1 MERFSDIH
9 NTVLMLL
16 AECGW
21 VSQPLLGLLDYSY
34 TYRTRALKTLL
45 DEQLIRKSGKGGNK
59 AYALAAKGRHFLAAY
74 NSCRFRHEVMEK
86 TKQLARHPERAVQRG
101 DAAALFS
108 FGGFSVHMD
117 DKPAFPAYTP
127 PFLDES
133 NGENRQNLCQNTE
146 PHNYPNQPDRGAY
159 QRRLTAVN
167 CYYDALFLKELAVD
181 STGVSYSRA
190 CGALLTPSYLLRV
203 YHSRDVAMK
212 FHSTGEENFLTLLLS
227 GRAFSGYFPEE
238 QNAVLI
244 LGNDFTAA
252 LHVLQHRLAG
262 YSARMPMTVKCQ
274 YKNKYA
280 PIRGAVGEMLTP
292 TNLGKPAFYLP
303 LCKDSLPLLRLMAY
317 PSWQGSLV
325 REISRGLFPQLEP
338 SRWCFEADGHTVYIL
353 AALNLAQI
361 DLAMR
366 MVQGNSGKRVRIV
379 CLDWQ
384 EPLFRPLLESF
395 AGQRDLWLTKLPA
408 GFLEGLL
415 QREKEYW
422 EGADEGI
429 L

>member
-1 MERFSDIH
+1 MKQFSDIH
-9 NTVLMLL
+9 YTILGVLST
-16 AECGW
+16 CGW
-21 VSQPLLGLLDYSY
+21 VSLPLLELLDYGY

-45 DEQLIRKSGKGGNK
+45 DGQYIRKSGKGRAK
-59 AYALAAKGRHFLAAY
+59 AYAISTRGRNLLAAY
-74 NSCRFRHEVMEK
+74 NTCRFGGGALQ
-86 TKQLARHPERAVQRG
+86 TSKQLARHPERSVLRG
-101 DAAALFS
+101 DAAAFLS
-108 FGGFSVHMD
+108 FGGFSVHLD
-117 DKPAFPAYTP
+117 DKPAFPADTP
-127 PFLDES
+127 APS
-133 NGENRQNLCQNTE
+133 GEGRRGLYRNTRF
-146 PHNYPNQPDRGAY
+146 HRYPDQPDKAVYR
-159 QRRLTAVN
+159 RRLTTVN
-167 CYYDALFLKELAVD
+167 CYYDATAIKELAID
-181 STGVSYSRA
+181 KAGIGYSRA
-190 CGALLTPSYLLRV
+190 CGVLLTPSYLLRV

-212 FHSTGEENFLTLLLS
+212 FHSTGEQNLQCLLLS
-227 GRAFSGYFPEE
+227 PKIFTGYLPEE
-238 QNAVLI
+238 QNAALI
-244 LGNDFTAA
+244 FGADFTAA
-252 LHVLQHRLAG
+252 QHILEHHLAG
-262 YSARMPMTVKCQ
+262 HSSRMPLSAKKKGGRGYTAVKGL
-274 YKNKYA
+274 A
-280 PIRGAVGEMLTP
+280 GELVTP

-317 PSWQGSLV
+317 PSWQGFLV
-325 REISRGLFPQLEP
+325 REINRGLFPQLEP
-338 SRWCFEADGHTVYIL
+338 SRWCFEADGYTVYIL

>member
-1 MERFSDIH
+1 MEQISDIH
-9 NTVLMLL
+9 YTILGLL
-16 AECGW
+16 AGCGW
-21 VSQPLLGLLDYSY
+21 VSQSLLGLLDYSY
-34 TYRTRALKTLL
+34 SYRTRALKTLL
-45 DEQLIRKSGKGGNK
+45 DEQLIRKSGKGRNK
-59 AYALAAKGRHFLAAY
+59 AYALAAKGRHFLTNY
-74 NSCRFRHEVMEK
+74 NAHRYRHEVMEM

-101 DAAALFS
+101 DATAFLS
-108 FGGFSVHMD
+108 LGGFSIHPD

-127 PFLDES
+127 HLPD
-133 NGENRQNLCQNTE
+133 GPDGADRRNLYRNTQS
-146 PHNYPNQPDRGAY
+146 HRYPGQPDEAIYR
-159 QRRLTAVN
+159 RRLTAIN

-181 STGVSYSRA
+181 RTGVSYSRA

-212 FHSTGEENFLTLLLS
+212 FHSTGEENLQTLLLS
-227 GRAFSGYFPEE
+227 GRAFAGYLPKE
-238 QNAVLI
+238 QNAALI
-244 LGNDFTAA
+244 LGSDFTAA

-262 YSARMPMTVKCQ
+262 YSARMPVTAKRQ
-274 YKNKYA
+274 SQNKYA
-280 PIRGAVGEMLTP
+280 PIQGAVGEMLTP

-317 PSWQGSLV
+317 PSWQGFLV
-325 REISRGLFPQLEP
+325 REISQGLFPLLGP
-338 SRWCFEADGHTVYIL
+338 SRWCFEEDGYTVYIL

-384 EPLFRPLLESF
+384 EPLFRQLLEPF
-395 AGQRDLWLTKLPA
+395 AGRRDLWLTKLPA

-422 EGADEGI
+422 EGANEGS